1 MRDRSARLNAA
12 AWNAKQTGDEELST
26 MLTALAV
33 AVDSQESMPASLT
46 EILRWTPLIEHALRV
61 AERRLGTD
69 RTAPRGE
76 VREMKQRER
85 ESAEWE
91 TATPPCLQNLDIE

>member
-1 MRDRSARLNAA
+1 MTDRAGRLHAA
-12 AWNAKQTGDEELST
+12 AWHAGQTGDGELST
-26 MLTALAV
+26 LLTAIATAV
-33 AVDSQESMPASLT
+33 ESQEGMPTST
-46 EILRWTPLIEHALRV
+46 VEMLRWTPLIAHALRI
-61 AERRLGTD
+61 AERRMGTD

-91 TATPPCLQNLDIE
+91 TATPVCLQNLDIE